1 MTPPQMTPPERET
14 PRLASSQRVELG
26 ELNTTLGFLL
36 RVAQVR
42 IFHSFFERFGDDG
55 LRPGE
60 FSTLL
65 LIYCNPGIRQSL
77 LAQTLCIKPAHMTK
91 MIRRLEDQAL
101 ITREIPDDDRR
112 SVKLDLTNAGR
123 AYVAD
128 QHAHHSGANDYHRH
142 DLTPNEERELAR
154 LLRKFTGLDR

>member
-1 MTPPQMTPPERET
+1 MSTPEET
-14 PRLASSQRVELG
+14 GPRLASSQKVDLA

-42 IFHSFFERFGDDG
+42 VFESFFERFGEDG

-60 FSTLL
+60 FSALR
-65 LIYCNPGIRQSL
+65 LIDCNPGIRQGL
-77 LAQTLCIKPAHMTK
+77 LAQTLWIKPAHMTK

-112 SVKLDLTNAGR
+112 SVKLDLTDAGR
-123 AYVAD
+123 AFVAD
-128 QHAHHSGANDYHRH
+128 QRKRYSGTNDYHRH
-142 DLTPNEERELAR
+142 DLTPTEERELAR

>member
-1 MTPPQMTPPERET
+1 MTNPEET
-14 PRLASSQRVELG
+14 SPRLAASQTVDLG

-42 IFHSFFERFGDDG
+42 IFESFYQRFGGDG

-65 LIYCNPGIRQSL
+65 LIDCNPGIRQGL
-77 LAQTLCIKPAHMTK
+77 LAQTLWIKPAHMTK
-91 MIRRLEDQAL
+91 MIRRLEDQSL

-112 SVKLDLTNAGR
+112 SVKLDLTPEGR
-123 AYVAD
+123 AFVAD
-128 QHAHHSGANDYHRH
+128 QRARHSSANDYHRH
-142 DLTPNEERELAR
+142 DLTPSEERELAR
-154 LLRKFTGLDR
+154 LLRKFTGLDK

>member
-1 MTPPQMTPPERET
+1 MTPPTEKT
-14 PRLASSQRVELG
+14 PRLASSQRVDLG

-42 IFHSFFERFGDDG
+42 IFDSFYERFGDDG

-65 LIYCNPGIRQSL
+65 LIDCNPGIRQGL
-77 LAQTLCIKPAHMTK
+77 LAQTLWIKPAHMTK

-112 SVKLDLTNAGR
+112 SVKLDLTEAGR

-128 QHAHHSGANDYHRH
+128 QRLRHSGANDYHRH
-142 DLTPNEERELAR
+142 DLTPTEERELAR